1 MTRSKDLHDLQ
12 VLDSKRDKDVR
23 RLREVIVA
31 LRGVDSLKLA
41 RERGVTAEAELAEL
55 ERGLRAVEAVRDD
68 LKASVARDEQHLY
81 QGKAMHPKEL
91 EGQQM
96 ALASHRAQLA
106 ARDDEAL
113 ELLLAR
119 DEARTKVEQAAADLQ
134 AEEEALAER
143 MAELKR
149 ERIQLAH
156 AIKDMEPVLAQA
168 RERVRSADLAR
179 YDRLRSSSA
188 LHGLAVA
195 TLEGDVCHGCG
206 QQLPRQEAGRA
217 RGQDAL
223 VACPGCGRLVHP

>member
-31 LRGVDSLKLA
+31 LRGDDSLQRS
-41 RERGVTAEAELAEL
+41 RERTVAAEAELSEL
-55 ERGLRAVEAVRDD
+55 ERKLRTVESARDD

-81 QGKAMHPKEL
+81 QGKAMHPKEI

-106 ARDDEAL
+106 KRDDEAL

-119 DEARTKVEQAAADLQ
+119 DDARAKVEQAKADLQ
-134 AEEEALAER
+134 AAEEALAER
-143 MAELKR
+143 LADLKR
-149 ERIQLAH
+149 ERIQLAR
-156 AIKDMEPVLAQA
+156 AIKGMDPALAQA
-168 RERVRSADLAR
+168 RERVRPADLAR

-195 TLEGDVCHGCG
+195 TLEGDVCQGCG